1 MAEIFGT
8 YDLQIGPLHVPDHEF
23 AEQSN
28 QQYRQLLSTD
38 PAEPEVQA
46 FLEKHPWLVPGHST
60 PGVAS
65 GHYPL
70 HCALITQ
77 PRLPGQ
83 DIYIPD
89 FMWIAT
95 HSGAWFPTLVE
106 IERPGKRIFN
116 RDGTPSADFSKA
128 RNQLNQWRSWFNE
141 STNVEQFLRTYGIPE
156 FMLKRTRRLH
166 MILIYGRRSEFEGN
180 PKLTHQRGSLLPGQD
195 EELMSFDR
203 LMVDT
208 SLRDAITVKSI
219 GHGRYR
225 AIWIPPVFE
234 TGPSLAERLLCIE
247 GISEAIDTNPEFD
260 ADRKVFLKRRIPYW
274 REWASSPGGKG
285 YNTGHRE

>member
-1 MAEIFGT
+1 MTEILCK
-8 YDLQIGPLHVPDHEF
+8 YDLEIGPPHVPDHEF
-23 AEQSN
+23 AEQSS
-28 QQYRQLLSTD
+28 QQYCKFLSTD
-38 PAEPEVQA
+38 PTEPEVQA

-77 PRLPGQ
+77 PRLMGQ
-83 DIYIPD
+83 DTYIPD

-106 IERPGKRIFN
+106 IESPGKRIFN
-116 RDGTPSADFSKA
+116 QDGTPSADFNRA

-141 STNVEQFLRTYGIPE
+141 PVNVEQFLRMYGIPDS
-156 FMLKRTRRLH
+156 MLRRTRRLH

-203 LMVDT
+203 LTVDT
-208 SLRDAITVKSI
+208 SMRDAITVKAI

-225 AIWIPPVFE
+225 AAWVPPIFE
-234 TGPSLAERLLCIE
+234 TGPGQAERLPYID
-247 GISEAIDTNPEFD
+247 GILEAIGANPEID
-260 ADRKVFLKRRIPYW
+260 SGRKAFLKRRIPYW
-274 REWASSPGGKG
+274 QGWASSGGG
-285 YNTGHRE
+285 IYNMIHRE